1 MPIREV
7 VISLKKLIESNQQE
21 WAQAALCAYS
31 AALEA
36 MGNSGVRACPP
47 LGTQLQLGLWALQRQ
62 LSENATLSGVRDTQQ
77 RVESE
82 LSQWGERSA
91 EYYKGKTE
99 EFKEIMMIMA
109 RTAETVGDRDQ
120 RYSAQLTE
128 FTTRLHSLAS
138 MDDLRGIRDSLVSSA
153 RELQDRVDQMARDGK
168 QVMAQM
174 RGELRQYQTRLEEAE
189 RLASVDPL
197 TGLMNRRRMEL
208 AVEQRIA
215 QQRAFSVV
223 ILDLNAFKQV
233 NDTYGHSA
241 GDDVLKQFATELR
254 SAFRAAD
261 DVGRW
266 GGDEFLVVLDCG
278 PADVGRHLERV
289 RQWVF
294 GDYVVPD
301 QGAPRKLPVTASI
314 GTAVWKDGET
324 MAELFAR
331 ADRDMYQE
339 KKAGKRREERT
350 A

>member
-1 MPIREV
+1 M
-7 VISLKKLIESNQQE
+7 ISLKKLIESNQQE
-21 WAQAALCAYS
+21 WVEAALAAYC

-47 LGTQLQLGLWALQRQ
+47 LGTQLQLGLAALQRQ
-62 LSENATLSGVRDTQQ
+62 LSDSPTLSGVRETQQ

-99 EFKEIMMIMA
+99 EFKEILMIMA

-128 FTTRLHSLAS
+128 FTSKLHSLAS
-138 MDDLRGIRDSLVSSA
+138 MDDLGRIRDSLVMRA
-153 RELQDRVDQMARDGK
+153 RELQDRVDQMARDG
-168 QVMAQM
+168 QEVMAQM
-174 RGELRQYQTRLEEAE
+174 RGELRQYQARLEEAE

-197 TGLMNRRRMEL
+197 TGLKNRRRMEL
-208 AVEQRIA
+208 AVEERMRGE
-215 QQRAFSVV
+215 QQFSVV
-223 ILDLNAFKQV
+223 VLDLNGFKQV
-233 NDTYGHSA
+233 NDVYGHSA

-278 PADVGRHLERV
+278 PEDVGRHLERV

-294 GDYVVPD
+294 GDYVVQD
-301 QGAPRKLPVTASI
+301 QGVPRKLPITASI
-314 GTAVWKDGET
+314 GTAVWESGES

-339 KKAGKRREERT
+339 KNAGKRRE
-350 A
+350 AQPA

>member
-1 MPIREV
+1 M
-7 VISLKKLIESNQQE
+7 ISLKKLIESNQKE
-21 WAQAALCAYS
+21 WAEAALAAYC

-47 LGTQLQLGLWALQRQ
+47 LGMQLQLGLSALQRQ
-62 LSENATLSGVRDTQQ
+62 LSDNSTVSGVRETQQ

-82 LSQWGERSA
+82 LGQWGERSA

-128 FTTRLHSLAS
+128 FTSKLHSLAS
-138 MDDLRGIRDSLVSSA
+138 MDDLGRIRDSLVLRA
-153 RELQDRVDQMARDGK
+153 RELQDRVDQMARDG
-168 QVMAQM
+168 QQMLAQM
-174 RGELRQYQTRLEEAE
+174 RGELRHYQARLEEAE
-189 RLASVDPL
+189 RLASLDPL
-197 TGLMNRRRMEL
+197 TGLKNRRRMER
-208 AVEQRIA
+208 AVAERMGREQP
-215 QQRAFSVV
+215 FSVV
-223 ILDLNAFKQV
+223 LLDLNGFKQV
-233 NDTYGHSA
+233 NDSYGHAA

-266 GGDEFLVVLDCG
+266 GGDEFVVLLDCG
-278 PADVGRHLERV
+278 PEDVGRHLERV

-294 GDYVVPD
+294 GDYVVQD
-301 QGAPRKLPVTASI
+301 QGVPHRLPIIASV
-314 GTAVWKDGET
+314 GTAVWQGGES

-339 KKAGKRREERT
+339 KNAVRQRE
-350 A
+350 AKPA